1 MTPRTAVALCLA
13 LGIYALAYWHGRT
26 STRSDLTCDACN
38 THRNAGALS
47 EAAELRTLIPLTE
60 RSMVD
65 CLLKKKATRTK
76 LRDRLMACIKIEGA
90 AEGRRLWTPA
100 EEATAEEATAEEA
113 TLSSV
118 AQAAAA
124 AAAAAAATTTT
135 EAAATTAEAAAASRA
150 AATAEA
156 MAIVALPPP
165 PPEHAPLPSV
175 TPSVSPSLS
184 SSSHL
189 SAAGALLISRL
200 AAARTNEALF
210 TLSSPEPGA
219 GKLSSLVSSLIS
231 E

>member
-47 EAAELRTLIPLTE
+47 EAAELRTLIPHTE

-100 EEATAEEATAEEA
+100 EEATAEEAT
-113 TLSSV
+113 LSSV

-124 AAAAAAATTTT
+124 AAAAATMTT
-135 EAAATTAEAAAASRA
+135 EAAATTAEAAATSRA
-150 AATAEA
+150 AAMAEA
-156 MAIVALPPP
+156 VAIVALPPP

-219 GKLSSLVSSLIS
+219 GKLSSLVSSFIS